1 MNWRAALAVCC
12 LGGSLFYILFGNFD
26 SLPSQAVLAGLV
38 LLLLPSMWRYM
49 RRVAGR
55 EIPGLAAQ
63 ALAIWGLT
71 WLLEKAMLGRII
83 LGWSYSYNG
92 SHPLSWGPAGIP
104 ILIPT
109 VWLVFGWIEDAVISG
124 LRDRLPARIVPP
136 RALRLVLECLAG
148 GWILLSIDTAF
159 EWHFSKA
166 AAFWKWEKTP
176 EAFASV
182 AGVPLWNFG
191 LWFLV
196 GTVVVLTGR
205 LFRSGS
211 RKEARQAGP
220 VWLRMVPIAGL
231 GVLLSAGIAMNLAY
245 GAREGAC
252 LSVLSLVALAGA
264 WAWTTRRGRRRDRPS
279 PGDGSGRAPVS
290 PRVPRSTPL

>member
-1 MNWRAALAVCC
+1 MNRRAALAVCC
-12 LGGSLFYILFGNFD
+12 LGGSLFYILLGNFD
-26 SLPSQAVLAGLV
+26 SLLSQAVLAGLV

-55 EIPGLAAQ
+55 EIPELAAQ

-71 WLLEKAMLGRII
+71 WLLEKAMLGRIV

-124 LRDRLPARIVPP
+124 IKDRAPGGTGP
-136 RALRLVLECLAG
+136 RHASRLGLDCLAG
-148 GWILLSIDTAF
+148 GWILVSIDTAF

-191 LWFLV
+191 LWFVV
-196 GTVVVLTGR
+196 GAAVVLTGR
-205 LFRSGS
+205 LFRARS
-211 RKEARQAGP
+211 RDEARRAGP
-220 VWLRMVPIAGL
+220 VWLRMAPIAGL
-231 GVLLSAGIAMNLAY
+231 GFLLSAGIAMNLAY
-245 GAREGAC
+245 GAREGAFLC
-252 LSVLSLVALAGA
+252 VLSLVALACA
-264 WAWTTRRGRRRDRPS
+264 WAWTMRRGRHRDRRS
-279 PGDGSGRAPVS
+279 SGDGAGRAPVS

>member
-1 MNWRAALAVCC
+1 MNWRAALAVSCF
-12 LGGSLFYILFGNFD
+12 GGSLFYILFGNFD

-38 LLLLPSMWRYM
+38 LLLVLSMWRYM

-83 LGWSYSYNG
+83 LGWSYSYKG
-92 SHPLSWGPAGIP
+92 SHPLSWGPAGVP

-124 LRDRLPARIVPP
+124 LRDPLPARSVPHRVP
-136 RALRLVLECLAG
+136 RLVLECLAG
-148 GWILLSIDTAF
+148 GWILLSVDAAF

-166 AAFWKWEKTP
+166 AAFWKWDKLP
-176 EAFASV
+176 DAFASV
-182 AGVPLWNFG
+182 AGVPVWNFG
-191 LWFLV
+191 LWFVV
-196 GTVVVLTGR
+196 GAAVVLTGR
-205 LFRSGS
+205 LFRHWS
-211 RKEARQAGP
+211 RKEARPAGP
-220 VWLRMVPIAGL
+220 AWLRIAPIAGL
-231 GVLLSAGIAMNLAY
+231 GFLLSAGIAMNLAY
-245 GAREGAC
+245 GAPEGAC
-252 LSVLSLVALAGA
+252 LCVLSLVALASA
-264 WAWTTRRGRRRDRPS
+264 WAWTTRRGRRRDRRS
-279 PGDGSGRAPVS
+279 PGDGAVRSPVS